1 MKTHVLFVC
10 LGNICRSPMAEALFR
25 HYTAEAGLAHA
36 LDIESCG
43 LGDWHI
49 GRSPHEKTLKIL
61 NEHQIDTSGL
71 QAALFNKETITKET
85 YIVVMD
91 EANEQT
97 IRSMV
102 SEDSVKAVCRLLEFH
117 PGAPDNINVPD
128 PYFSGDFS
136 GVYDMIEQ
144 SCKPLLNWVRKR
156 EGL

>member
-10 LGNICRSPMAEALFR
+10 LGNICRSPMAEAVFR
-25 HYTAEAGLAHA
+25 HYAAEAGFEHA

-49 GRSPHEKTLKIL
+49 GRSPHEKTLQVL
-61 NEHQIDTSGL
+61 NDNKIDTTGL
-71 QAALFNKETITKET
+71 QASLFNKEKITKET
-85 YIVVMD
+85 YIIVMD

-97 IRSMV
+97 VRSIV
-102 SEDSVKAVCRLLEFH
+102 SADSAKAVFRLLEFH
-117 PGAPDNINVPD
+117 PGAPGNINVQD